1 VRGIEEPPHPG
12 AAAAARPAVQYHH
25 RLAVGPAALLD
36 IDPMPAGNLED
47 LLAERFDRRIKPVP
61 WTGTLA

>member
-1 VRGIEEPPHPG
+1 
-12 AAAAARPAVQYHH
+12 VQHHH

-36 IDPMPAGNLED
+36 IDPLPAGNLED